1 MRKFDAQ
8 QYLDKKTEAINEFF
22 TKAGLDS
29 VVVGISG
36 GVDSAVVLLLF
47 LHAYL
52 EPDSPIKKIIAL
64 KMPIYGDGVSGQD
77 TTVSKA
83 DELMK
88 ITNAM
93 DFLNTLQGEVPV
105 EWRHMDLTDAYNAMV
120 AQAYAMDDTND
131 WTDGQMAS
139 VLRTPMFYYQAA
151 ILQKRGFK
159 SIVSGTTNRDEGA
172 YIGFF
177 GKGSDGMVD
186 IQPIAD
192 LHKSEVYKLAEL
204 LGVPK
209 VITEDAPRG
218 DVWDSKT
225 DEEMIGAPYHFL
237 QKMIEHKC
245 EIYHDYKQD
254 LGMAGRMWQRW
265 LDTRKG
271 DEKIWSENIEKLHKT
286 NKHKYM
292 VGSPAH
298 FIDVQDRCVPGGWE
312 SIEYIIETYRE
323 FAWQNGLT
331 INDKQKFLTGITEVD
346 EIMAGG
352 VPKDKLI

>member
-1 MRKFDAQ
+1 MRNFDPTK
-8 QYLDKKTEAINEFF
+8 YLALKVDAINNFF
-22 TKAGLDS
+22 RDNNLDS

-36 GVDSAVVLLLF
+36 GVDSAVVLLLY
-47 LHAYL
+47 LEAYL
-52 EPDSPIKKIIAL
+52 EPNSPIKKIRAL
-64 KMPIYGDGVSGQD
+64 KMPIHGDGVTGQQ
-77 TTVSKA
+77 TTIDKA
-83 DELMK
+83 HELMS
-88 ITNAM
+88 ITNGM

-105 EWRHMDLTDAYNAMV
+105 EWRHLDLTEAYDAMT
-120 AQAYAMDDTND
+120 AQAHPDRTDQ

-151 ILQKRGFK
+151 IMQAEGLR
-159 SIVSGTTNRDEGA
+159 SIVSGTTNRDEGS

-209 VITEDAPRG
+209 SITEDAPRG

-237 QKMIEHKC
+237 QEMIEHKC
-245 EIYHDYKQD
+245 SIYREYKHDET
-254 LGMAGRMWQRW
+254 LASSMWDRW
-265 LDTRKG
+265 VESRQG
-271 DEKIWSENIEKLHKT
+271 DEKTWAENIERLHRT
-286 NKHKYM
+286 NKHKYQ

-312 SIEYIIETYRE
+312 SIEFMIERYRE
-323 FAWQNGLT
+323 YAWQKGLSLH
-331 INDKQKFLTGITEVD
+331 DKEVFLTGITEID
-346 EIMAGG
+346 KILSGG
-352 VPKDKLI
+352 IPKDKFK